1 MAPGGHPDAP
11 GAAPVPREPRTGLQ
25 LKFEGGRIAVANVQA
40 GSAAWSA
47 GVNAG
52 DELVALDGFRITAP
66 DALSARLLE
75 APEGTRL
82 PLTVFRRDEL
92 LTLSLP
98 VVIGPSQTLLLRPS
112 PTATPE
118 QKRVLFDWPAD
129 GRGGRRPAHAR
140 SPGRPARELR
150 PVARAGR

>member
-1 MAPGGHPDAP
+1 
-11 GAAPVPREPRTGLQ
+11 
-25 LKFEGGRIAVANVQA
+25 NVQA

-66 DALSARLLE
+66 DAVSARLLE
-75 APEGTRL
+75 TPEGSRL

-98 VVIGPSQTLLLRPS
+98 VVIGPPQRLLLRPS
-112 PTATPE
+112 PTATAE
-118 QKRVLFDWPAD
+118 QKRVLFDWLRMDAVGDGEPAPAALD
-129 GRGGRRPAHAR
+129 GSRTNFGPVPETGRG
-140 SPGRPARELR
+140 
-150 PVARAGR
+150 

>member
-1 MAPGGHPDAP
+1 
-11 GAAPVPREPRTGLQ
+11 VPREPRTGLQ
-25 LKFEGGRIAVANVQA
+25 LKAEGGRTVVSNVQA
-40 GSAAWSA
+40 GSAGWSA

-52 DELVALDGFRITAP
+52 DELVALDGFRIAAP
-66 DALSARLLE
+66 DALTARLLE

-98 VVIGPSQTLLLRPS
+98 VVIGPPQQLLLRPS

-118 QKRVLFDWPAD
+118 QKRVLFDWLRMDAVGAGQPAPARPD
-129 GRGGRRPAHAR
+129 GPRANFGPVPEPGRG
-140 SPGRPARELR
+140 
-150 PVARAGR
+150 